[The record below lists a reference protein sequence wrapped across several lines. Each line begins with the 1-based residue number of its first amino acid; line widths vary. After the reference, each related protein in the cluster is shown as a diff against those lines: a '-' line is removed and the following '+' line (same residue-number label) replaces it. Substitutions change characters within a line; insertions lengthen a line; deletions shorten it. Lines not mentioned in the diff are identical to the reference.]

1 MVLTQA
7 GKNSFMYAM
16 AYESVEAIVTGV
28 QPSLYTL
35 LSVNGDVT
43 EGLGLILDKK
53 AL

>member
-1 MVLTQA
+1 
-7 GKNSFMYAM
+7 MYAVT
-16 AYESVEAIVTGV
+16 YKSVGATVARV

-35 LSVNGDVT
+35 VGVKGDVT

>member
-1 MVLTQA
+1 MHAVIY
-7 GKNSFMYAM
+7 K
-16 AYESVEAIVTGV
+16 SVGAIVARV

-35 LSVNGDVT
+35 VGVKRDVT